1 MAYDNTLTIIGNA
14 TREPELRYTASG
26 AAVCSFSVAW
36 NRKDQEGAD
45 VASYF
50 DVTCWRDLAEHV
62 SESITKGMRVMVYG
76 RIEQESWT
84 NDDGEKRTK
93 IKVIADDVAPSLKW
107 ATASVTKGDTTT
119 VIQAD
124 QREVPKKLPPE
135 EPF

>member
-1 MAYDNTLTIIGNA
+1 MAYDNSLTIIGNA

-45 VASYF
+45 VASFF

-62 SESITKGMRVMVYG
+62 SESVTKGMRVIVYG

-84 NDDGEKRTK
+84 TDNDEKRTK
-93 IKVIADDVAPSLKW
+93 VKVIADDVAPSLKW
-107 ATASVTKGDTTT
+107 VTVSASKAEKTTEAPP
-119 VIQAD
+119 VK
-124 QREVPKKLPPE
+124 RLPPE

>member
-1 MAYDNTLTIIGNA
+1 MAYDNSLTVIGNA

-36 NRKDQEGAD
+36 NRKDQEGAA
-45 VASYF
+45 VASFF

-62 SESITKGMRVMVYG
+62 SESVTKGKRVIVYG

-84 NDDGEKRTK
+84 TDDDEKRTK
-93 IKVIADDVAPSLKW
+93 VKVSADDVAPSLKW
-107 ATASVTKGDTTT
+107 ATVSVSKAEKTPEALPVK
-119 VIQAD
+119 Q
-124 QREVPKKLPPE
+124 LPPE

>member
-1 MAYDNTLTIIGNA
+1 MAYDNSLTVIGNA

-45 VASYF
+45 VASFF

-62 SESITKGMRVMVYG
+62 SESITKGMRVIVYG

-84 NDDGEKRTK
+84 TDDGEKRNK

-107 ATASVTKGDTTT
+107 VTVSATKAEKAPEALPVK
-119 VIQAD
+119 Q
-124 QREVPKKLPPE
+124 LPPE

>member
-1 MAYDNTLTIIGNA
+1 MAYDNSLTVIGNA

-45 VASYF
+45 VASFF
-50 DVTCWRDLAEHV
+50 DVTCWRDVAEPV
-62 SESITKGMRVMVYG
+62 SESITKGMRVIVYG

-84 NDDGEKRTK
+84 TDDGEKRNK

-107 ATASVTKGDTTT
+107 VTVSATKAEKTPEALPVK
-119 VIQAD
+119 Q
-124 QREVPKKLPPE
+124 LPPE

>member
-1 MAYDNTLTIIGNA
+1 MAYDNSLTVIGNA

-45 VASYF
+45 VASFF

-62 SESITKGMRVMVYG
+62 SESITKGMRVIVYG

-84 NDDGEKRTK
+84 TDDGEKRNK

-107 ATASVTKGDTTT
+107 VTVSATKAEKTPEAPPAK
-119 VIQAD
+119 Q
-124 QREVPKKLPPE
+124 LPPE

>member
-1 MAYDNTLTIIGNA
+1 MAYDNSLTIIGNA
-14 TREPELRYTASG
+14 TRDPELRYTASG

-45 VASYF
+45 VASFF

-62 SESITKGMRVMVYG
+62 SESVTKGMRVIVYG

-84 NDDGEKRTK
+84 TDDDEKRTK
-93 IKVIADDVAPSLKW
+93 VKVIADDVAPSLKW
-107 ATASVTKGDTTT
+107 VTVSATKAEKTPEALPVK
-119 VIQAD
+119 Q
-124 QREVPKKLPPE
+124 LPPE

>member
-1 MAYDNTLTIIGNA
+1 MAYDNSLTVIGNA

-45 VASYF
+45 VASFF

-62 SESITKGMRVMVYG
+62 SESITKGMRVIVYG

-84 NDDGEKRTK
+84 TDDGEKRNK

-107 ATASVTKGDTTT
+107 VTVTATKAEKAPEALPVK
-119 VIQAD
+119 Q
-124 QREVPKKLPPE
+124 LPPE